1 MGLRV
6 MTVIMQYSS
15 PVLTS
20 YLCTYMYYESAV
32 CNTRTRQQWAK
43 NGVARIRACFL
54 LGLKKFEMS
63 RLNDIYIF
71 CQMKPI

>member
-1 MGLRV
+1 M
-6 MTVIMQYSS
+6 
-15 PVLTS
+15 
-20 YLCTYMYYESAV
+20 YMYYESAV

-63 RLNDIYIF
+63 RLNDIIYIF